1 MAILRTSGYD
11 RVLSEIHTMV
21 ENLAGSVQDILSKA
35 LVTLERPEQQE
46 DWRFLDQAID
56 QARNQI
62 LDRIIDIMSL
72 QQLRTQEL
80 RFMLGHQRMA
90 QELERIADYACDIAD
105 LSRLRSEGGWQAEI
119 LQMSGCLLNMFKH
132 VLIGLEGEQEMQV
145 DLDEEDDQ
153 LDRNYASLQKELMD
167 KGQSK
172 SISVELG
179 LALVMA
185 RTLERL
191 GDHIVNVGEMQVY
204 IKTGHRRLSG
214 QG

>member
-1 MAILRTSGYD
+1 MAIIRTSGYD
-11 RVLSEIHTMV
+11 RVLIEIHTMV
-21 ENLAGSVQDILSKA
+21 AALAESVQDILRKA
-35 LVTLERPEQQE
+35 LVTLEKPEQQE
-46 DWRFLDQAID
+46 DWRTLDQAID
-56 QARNQI
+56 QARTKI
-62 LDRIIDIMSL
+62 IDRIIDIMSL

-90 QELERIADYACDIAD
+90 QGLERIADYACDIAE
-105 LSRLRSEGGWQAEI
+105 LSRLRSDAGWPPEI
-119 LQMSGCLLNMFKH
+119 MQMSGCLLNMFEH
-132 VLIGLEGEQEMQV
+132 VLIGLKGEQELQV

-153 LDRNYASLQKELMD
+153 MDQNYASLQKELRVND
-167 KGQSK
+167 QSK

-204 IKTGHRRLSG
+204 IKTGHRRLRE
-214 QG
+214 QE